1 MKVKVIP
8 SVLLFSSIARFVTGR
23 YLRRGCGE
31 NINIGVNLFNG
42 VSDFISDII
51 GDVGG
56 EADASNADD
65 GPDAN
70 NFDLECPSSCKD
82 TALCKFDLTML
93 KGDTQ
98 TQNLEQM
105 CDSGCIPNALVNGC
119 ATVDGVSDSAVS
131 KLGAVVC
138 GAVCGAGCGAGCA
151 IGAAAAMKFCDFVSC
166 CVINDEDEE
175 GSVSVDASRFEYCQ
189 AVLPDDL
196 DDLLHALAGAYLP
209 LDLEIERDS
218 GQQFGFSK
226 VFGGGV
232 NSGMTLTSV
241 NVLSAT
247 ISSVPALFY
256 SGIL

>member
-1 MKVKVIP
+1 M
-8 SVLLFSSIARFVTGR
+8 
-23 YLRRGCGE
+23 
-31 NINIGVNLFNG
+31 
-42 VSDFISDII
+42 SDFISDII
-51 GDVGG
+51 GDVDG
-56 EADASNADD
+56 EADAANADD

-70 NFDLECPSSCKD
+70 DFDLECPSSCKD

-93 KGDTQ
+93 KGDNQ

-119 ATVDGVSDSAVS
+119 ASVDGVSDSAAT

-151 IGAAAAMKFCDFVSC
+151 IGAATAMKFCEFVSC
-166 CVINDEDEE
+166 CVIKDEE

-196 DDLLHALAGAYLP
+196 DYFLHALAGAYLP
-209 LDLEIERDS
+209 LDLEIERDP
-218 GQQFGFSK
+218 GQQFGFST
-226 VFGGGV
+226 V
-232 NSGMTLTSV
+232 NSGMTLTLV

-247 ISSVPALFY
+247 ISSVFFTVVFY
-256 SGIL
+256 KYSNIE